1 MKLRSLVIV
10 SNATAVL
17 VAAVATVSIS
27 ISISATTVDLA
38 IAPGTVTWLGTTP
51 RDRTGIRAAH
61 CDINGDGIDDLVV
74 GAEWA
79 DGLTGLKNDCGEAY
93 IVLGKRRRWEGSS
106 GIVQSADV
114 RVVGQQSTDD
124 LGASVA
130 CGDLN
135 HDGFDD
141 LVLCAPY
148 ADRDRDGTW
157 TSGQVHIVFGS
168 TAPPAV
174 IDLVTDPGTVIRGD
188 VYAGR
193 LCLNPVIADFDGNG
207 RMDLVVDDDNALGPG
222 NTRPGK
228 AYMFFN
234 RLVWPP
240 EIDLRHQPADV
251 TIVGPEPD
259 DFASRTV
266 AAGDWNGD
274 GMAELLILARLG
286 DGKNNARS
294 NSGDTYVLR
303 GRANWPAT
311 LDYTNTLAETMI
323 WGPDSND
330 QAGTVRGFCLG
341 DANQDGTTDL
351 IVGIGLSKS
360 KQNLRNLAG
369 EVRYVTNSSQLPP
382 EIDLSTAFSSV
393 VWGAN
398 ANDQA
403 GYYTLCGD
411 VNGDARLDVV
421 FSAPYGDGAQES
433 RNDAGEVS
441 LVTGRSTLSP
451 EVDLAV
457 LQQDL
462 LVIGPALQSGLRAQT
477 LVDVNGDGLLEI
489 PTSLNTD
496 SDTALPEVRL
506 VSPYDIDGD
515 GILQL
520 PDNCPLIYNP
530 NQLDSNGDGRGDA
543 CANDWDGDLQPDTN
557 DCAPADQTSGRP
569 AAVGSA
575 LLTHDRPLAV
585 TTLTWSLLTNAE
597 RYDISRGLVSEL
609 ANGSYGQCKTS
620 RDLDPTDGEFLDNQS
635 PASGASFFYLVRGT
649 DTGCG
654 GAGTWGFDSQQTERD
669 NSDPQA
675 CP

>member
-1 MKLRSLVIV
+1 V
-10 SNATAVL
+10 
-17 VAAVATVSIS
+17 
-27 ISISATTVDLA
+27 
-38 IAPGTVTWLGTTP
+38 
-51 RDRTGIRAAH
+51 
-61 CDINGDGIDDLVV
+61 NGDGIDDLVV
-74 GAEWA
+74 GADEA
-79 DGLTGLKNDCGEAY
+79 NGLTGLKNNCGEAY
-93 IVLGKRRRWEGSS
+93 LILGARRAWSGSS
-106 GIVQSADV
+106 DIVARADT
-114 RVVGQQSTDD
+114 RIVGQSSTDD
-124 LGASVA
+124 LGAAVA

-148 ADRDRDGTW
+148 VDRERDGTW

-168 TAPPAV
+168 NALPAV
-174 IDLVTDPGTVIRGD
+174 IDLAADPGTVIRGD

-234 RLVWPP
+234 RTNWPP
-240 EIDLRHQPADV
+240 EIDLRQQAADV
-251 TIVGPEPD
+251 TIVGPELD
-259 DFASRTV
+259 DFVSRTV
-266 AAGDWNGD
+266 AAGDWNSD

-330 QAGTVRGFCLG
+330 QAGAVRGFCLG

-369 EVRYVTNSSQLPP
+369 EVRYVTSSSQLPP
-382 EIDLSTAFSSV
+382 EIDLSTAASSV
-393 VWGAN
+393 VWGAS
-398 ANDQA
+398 ADDQA

-411 VNGDARLDVV
+411 VDGDGVADVV
-421 FSAPYGDGAQES
+421 TTALYGDGHLELRS
-433 RNDAGEVS
+433 DCGEISVIRGQPS
-441 LVTGRSTLSP
+441 LQS
-451 EVDLAV
+451 EYDFAA

-462 LVIGPALQSGLRAQT
+462 LIQGAYPLGRSAGKT
-477 LVDVNGDGLLEI
+477 LVDVNDDGLAEI
-489 PTSLNTD
+489 AVSANGD

-520 PDNCPLIYNP
+520 PDNCPLIDNP
-530 NQLDSNGDGRGDA
+530 TQLDSNGDGRGDA
-543 CANDWDGDLQPDTN
+543 CATDWDGDLQLDAT
-557 DCAPADQTSGRP
+557 DCAPADRTAGRP
-569 AAVGSA
+569 GAVGPI
-575 LLTHDRPLAV
+575 LLTHDRAV
-585 TTLTWSLLTNAE
+585 AITTLTWPLLTNAE

-609 ANGSYGQCKTS
+609 ATGSYGQCKTS

-635 PASGASFFYLVRGT
+635 PASGASFFYLVRGI

-654 GAGTWGFDSQQTERD
+654 GAGTWGFDSQQIERD